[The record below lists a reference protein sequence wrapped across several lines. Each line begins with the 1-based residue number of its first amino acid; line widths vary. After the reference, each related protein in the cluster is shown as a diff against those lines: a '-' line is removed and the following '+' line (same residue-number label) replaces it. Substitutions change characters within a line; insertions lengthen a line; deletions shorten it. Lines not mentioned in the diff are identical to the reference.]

1 MAEVVFEGVGKPIVN
16 DGSVVLDATGTPVK
30 PVKNEAGVVTGAV
43 GGLAVNND
51 PGVTSGA
58 EGPPLNNDF
67 FPGFGAGPKAG
78 AAFPGFGPAPPIVAV
93 ASDAGVAGT
102 ASRSDHTHG
111 DAAGGGTPDINSYR
125 IQNRAAIGQTTGPQ
139 QDRIDMLGQWN
150 WVGGTPSGNASVP
163 VANRLFAIPFIV
175 GQQRTVLTILNRQRG
190 AAGVNGQLRW
200 GIYANLGA
208 GLYYPGNLIDQSP
221 NIGPWNANIS
231 YEWSPVNLVLAA
243 GLYWIVTIVDTAFE
257 AEFHSF
263 DFLPSNNGLGI
274 GGVPSSLT
282 AISVINDFLCLGWR
296 QDFAFPAVTLPSPFP
311 STSPVILHHPQ
322 GGGAIY
328 PTAYARWNP

>member
-1 MAEVVFEGVGKPIVN
+1 MAEVVFEGVGKPINN
-16 DGSVVLDATGTPVK
+16 DGNVVVEGTGAPVD
-30 PVKNEAGVVTGAV
+30 NDTGVV
-43 GGLAVNND
+43 
-51 PGVTSGA
+51 PGA

-67 FPGFGAGPKAG
+67 FPGFGAEDPVPGTP
-78 AAFPGFGPAPPIVAV
+78 FPGFGPAPPIVAV

-111 DAAGGGTPDINSYR
+111 AASGGGTPDINSYR

-150 WVGGTPSGNASVP
+150 WVGGTPSGNALVP
-163 VANRLFAIPFIV
+163 TANRLFAIPFIV

-190 AAGVNGQLRW
+190 TAGVNGRLRW
-200 GIYANLGA
+200 GIYANLGP

-243 GLYWIVTIVDTAFE
+243 GLYWIVTIVDTAFD
-257 AEFHSF
+257 AEFHSI
-263 DFLPSNNGLGI
+263 DFLPSNNALGI
-274 GGVPSSLT
+274 GGVPSGLD
-282 AISVINDFLCLGWR
+282 AISTINDFICLGWR
-296 QDFAFPAVTLPSPFP
+296 QDFTFPAVTLPSPFP

-322 GGGAIY
+322 GGGAFY